1 MNGLVLLDKPQ
12 GLTSF
17 TAASIM
23 KRAYG
28 TKRVGHTG
36 TLDPLA
42 TGVLPVLVG
51 RATRLCSY
59 ILESDKRYVA
69 SVKLGITTDTLDI
82 TGKVLTETTPKVT
95 KEQLIDALEK
105 FKGTISQVPPMY
117 SAIRVDGKHLYDIAR
132 EGGEVER
139 AAREVTIHK
148 IELLS
153 FSGEEFTIDVTC
165 SKGTYIRTLADDIGK
180 ALGCGATMSSLRRV
194 ETAGFKIEDC
204 TDPDIVKL
212 DPEKYLLSPELAVP
226 QFSNVYITEKQGAR
240 FMCGG
245 ELALNR
251 LHLPENPTEILKVFA
266 NKEFLGLGFIDRDK
280 NALKVKCIIK
290 ED

>member
-153 FSGEEFTIDVTC
+153 FSGDEFTIDVTC
-165 SKGTYIRTLADDIGK
+165 SKGTYIRTLADDIGR
-180 ALGCGATMSSLRRV
+180 ALGCGAAMTALRRI

>member
-59 ILESDKRYVA
+59 ILESDKRYIA
-69 SVKLGITTDTLDI
+69 GVKLGIKTDTLDI
-82 TGKVLTETTPKVT
+82 TGNVLTEVTPNVT
-95 KEQLIDALEK
+95 KEQLISTLEK
-105 FKGTISQVPPMY
+105 FKGVISQVPPMY

-132 EGGEVER
+132 EGGEVPR
-139 AAREVTIHK
+139 DAREVTVHK
-148 IELLS
+148 LELLS
-153 FSGEEFTIDVTC
+153 FSNDEFTIDVTC
-165 SKGTYIRTLADDIGK
+165 SKGTYIRTLSDDIGK
-180 ALGCGATMSSLRRV
+180 ALGCGATMISLRRI
-194 ETAGFKIEDC
+194 ETAGFKIEEC

-251 LHLPENPTEILKVFA
+251 LHLPENHTEILKVFV
-266 NKEFLGLGFIDRDK
+266 NKEFLGLGFVDRDT
-280 NALKVKCIIK
+280 ASLKVKCIIK

>member
-59 ILESDKRYVA
+59 ILESDKRYIA

-82 TGKVLTETTPKVT
+82 TGEVLTKTTPNVT
-95 KEQLIDALEK
+95 SEQLLETLEK

-117 SAIRVDGKHLYDIAR
+117 SAIRIDGKHLYDIAR

-148 IELLS
+148 LELLS
-153 FSGEEFTIDVTC
+153 FRDDEFTIDITC

-180 ALGCGATMSSLRRV
+180 ALGCGATMASLRRV

-204 TDPDIVKL
+204 NDPDIVKL
-212 DPEKYLLSPELAVP
+212 NPSKYLLSPELAVP

-245 ELALNR
+245 ELSLDR
-251 LHLPENPTEILKVFA
+251 VHLPENPTEILKVFA
-266 NKEFLGLGFIDRDK
+266 AKEFLGLGFIDRES
-280 NALKVKCIIK
+280 NSLKVKCIIK

>member
-69 SVKLGITTDTLDI
+69 GIKLGITTDTLDI
-82 TGKVLTETTPKVT
+82 TGKVLTETTPNVT
-95 KEQLIDALEK
+95 KEQLIEALEK

-165 SKGTYIRTLADDIGK
+165 SKGTYIRTLADDIGR
-180 ALGCGATMSSLRRV
+180 ALGCGAVMTALRRI

-226 QFSNVYITEKQGAR
+226 QFNDVYITEKQGAR

>member
-95 KEQLIDALEK
+95 KEQLIEALKK

-165 SKGTYIRTLADDIGK
+165 SKGTYIRTLADDIGR
-180 ALGCGATMSSLRRV
+180 ALGCGATMTALRRI

-245 ELALNR
+245 ELSLNR

>member
-1 MNGLVLLDKPQ
+1 MNGLVLIDKPQ

-69 SVKLGITTDTLDI
+69 GVKLGITTDTLDI
-82 TGKVLTETTPKVT
+82 TGKVLSETVPKIT
-95 KEQLIDALEK
+95 KEQLKKTLEK
-105 FKGTISQVPPMY
+105 FKGTINQVPPMY

-139 AAREVTIHK
+139 KSRQVTIHK
-148 IELLS
+148 LELLN
-153 FSGEEFTIDVTC
+153 FCENEFTLDVTC
-165 SKGTYIRTLADDIGK
+165 SKGTYIRTLADDIGR
-180 ALGCGATMSSLRRV
+180 ALGCGATMTTLRRI
-194 ETAGFKIEDC
+194 ETAGFKIEQC
-204 TDPDIVKL
+204 TDPDIIKL
-212 DPEKYLLSPELAVP
+212 NPEKHLLPAELAVP
-226 QFSNVYITEKQGAR
+226 QFSSVYVTQKQGAR

-245 ELALNR
+245 ELSLDR
-251 LHLPENPTEILKVFA
+251 LHLPEKTTETVKVFA
-266 NKEFLGLGFIDRDK
+266 NDEFLGLGFIDRQS

>member
-95 KEQLIDALEK
+95 KEQLIETLEK

-153 FSGEEFTIDVTC
+153 FSGDEFTIDVTC
-165 SKGTYIRTLADDIGK
+165 SKGTYIRTLADDIGR
-180 ALGCGATMSSLRRV
+180 ALGCGAAMTSLRRI

-266 NKEFLGLGFIDRDK
+266 NNEFLGLGFIDRES
-280 NALKVKCIIK
+280 ASLKVKCIIK

>member
-95 KEQLIDALEK
+95 KEQLIETLEK

-153 FSGEEFTIDVTC
+153 FSGEEFTIDVIC
-165 SKGTYIRTLADDIGK
+165 SKGTYIRTLADDIGR
-180 ALGCGATMSSLRRV
+180 ALGCGATMTSLRRI

-266 NKEFLGLGFIDRDK
+266 NNEFLGLGFIDRES
-280 NALKVKCIIK
+280 ASLKVKCIIK

>member
-95 KEQLIDALEK
+95 KEQLIEALEK

-153 FSGEEFTIDVTC
+153 FSGDEFTIDVTC
-165 SKGTYIRTLADDIGK
+165 SKGTYIRTLADDIGR
-180 ALGCGATMSSLRRV
+180 ALGCGAAMTSLRRI

-266 NKEFLGLGFIDRDK
+266 NNEFLGLGFIDRES
-280 NALKVKCIIK
+280 ASLKVKCIIK

>member
-82 TGKVLTETTPKVT
+82 AGKVLTETTPKVT

-153 FSGEEFTIDVTC
+153 FSGDEFTIDVTC
-165 SKGTYIRTLADDIGK
+165 SKGTYIRTLADDIGR
-180 ALGCGATMSSLRRV
+180 ALGCGAAMTFLRRI

-266 NKEFLGLGFIDRDK
+266 NNEFLGLGFIDRES
-280 NALKVKCIIK
+280 ASLKVKCIIK

>member
-59 ILESDKRYVA
+59 ILESDKRYLA

-95 KEQLIDALEK
+95 KEQLIEALKK

-180 ALGCGATMSSLRRV
+180 AVGCGAAMTALRRI

-245 ELALNR
+245 ELSLDR

>member
-17 TAASIM
+17 TAAGIM

-69 SVKLGITTDTLDI
+69 GVKLGLTTDTLDI
-82 TGKVLTETTPKVT
+82 TGNVLSETKANVT
-95 KEQLIDALEK
+95 KENLLSTLQK
-105 FKGTISQVPPMY
+105 FKGVISQVPPMY
-117 SAIRVDGKHLYDIAR
+117 SAIRVDGKHLYDMAR
-132 EGGEVER
+132 QGIEVER
-139 AAREVTIHK
+139 SSREVTIHNL
-148 IELLS
+148 ELLS
-153 FSGEEFTIDVTC
+153 FGGDEFVIDVTC
-165 SKGTYIRTLADDIGK
+165 SKGTYIRTLCDDIGK
-180 ALGCGATMSSLRRV
+180 ELGCGATMTSLRRV

-212 DPEKYLLSPELAVP
+212 DPQKYLLPAHLAVP
-226 QFSNVYITEKQGAR
+226 QFKSVYVSDKQSAR

-245 ELALNR
+245 GLSLDR
-251 LHLPENPTEILKVFA
+251 IHLPENPTEIIKVFQ
-266 NKEFLGLGFIDRDK
+266 KQEFLGLGFIDKETDT
-280 NALKVKCIIK
+280 LKVKCIIK

>member
-82 TGKVLTETTPKVT
+82 AGKVLTETTPKVT

-153 FSGEEFTIDVTC
+153 FSGDEFTIDVTC
-165 SKGTYIRTLADDIGK
+165 SKGTYIRTLADDIGR
-180 ALGCGATMSSLRRV
+180 ALGCGAAMTSLRRI

-266 NKEFLGLGFIDRDK
+266 NNEFLGLGFIDRES
-280 NALKVKCIIK
+280 ASLKVKCIIK

>member
-69 SVKLGITTDTLDI
+69 GIKLGITTDTLDI

-165 SKGTYIRTLADDIGK
+165 SKGTYIRTLADDIGR
-180 ALGCGATMSSLRRV
+180 ALGCGAAMTALRRI

-245 ELALNR
+245 ELSLNR